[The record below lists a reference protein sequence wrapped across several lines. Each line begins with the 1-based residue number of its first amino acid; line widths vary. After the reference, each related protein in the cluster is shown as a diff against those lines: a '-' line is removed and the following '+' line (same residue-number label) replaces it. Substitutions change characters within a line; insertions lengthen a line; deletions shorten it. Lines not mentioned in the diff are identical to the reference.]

1 MLVEASLSPAFLLAL
16 TLYQAIPLSYVAF
29 ERRLEKDQRNCSI
42 FSSFAHQGKMGNV
55 SAKINATVF
64 HFKPRAIITASH
76 CPLIQSVCYTEELY
90 CVACRINYNYISII
104 YYKLFLYVRYLH
116 HQLLHHSLIIKSTL
130 YHMPHNFV

>member
-1 MLVEASLSPAFLLAL
+1 LYYTTIEFKVQFCICIMLVEASLSPAFLLAL

-64 HFKPRAIITASH
+64 HFKPTHVREQSSQPPIVLLFKVSAI
-76 CPLIQSVCYTEELY
+76 
-90 CVACRINYNYISII
+90 RKNYIVLPVVSII
-104 YYKLFLYVRYLH
+104 IIFL
-116 HQLLHHSLIIKSTL
+116 
-130 YHMPHNFV
+130 